1 MEHLMTHPMNAPVSG
16 DNDHAIPSSGAARTT
31 GDEDDTTDDEF
42 MQLVAQVNAEADPA
56 APPNTAPPIEQ
67 GEAK

>member
-1 MEHLMTHPMNAPVSG
+1 MTHPMNTPTSG
-16 DNDHAIPSSGAARTT
+16 GNDHAIPPSGAART

-42 MQLVAQVNAEADPA
+42 MQLVAQVNAETDAA
-56 APPNTAPPIEQ
+56 APPNTAPPTEQ